1 MTLKKITVATLCALL
16 TLQAAQAKYLELA
29 AQPPTD
35 VLIARAAVESA
46 QTKQTDTLGVW
57 QTANHRPVF
66 KIAKSDLLIAHPNDI
81 APVWETLPTEQRGI
95 RTFLRY
101 KILTP
106 QNRLVDV
113 SVARVIPADTTT
125 NMPEL
130 WILRAKN
137 LTKEEFK
144 AGVANAYLE
153 TGHPE
158 VPGTINPQ
166 ANVKSILDPKAQAFW
181 TNSSKIFDATSKNM
195 QEHPAFNH
203 LRNNATNN
211 FYYSAEFEYRKDKK
225 SHIGYISKNPSSYF
239 TPLLAHSALAF
250 QFTRDTQ
257 FLFDLLKNTDNKD
270 DKKAIANELRKMAD
284 RFFSRYNLSDDQTLL
299 SNALL
304 LTESQQNNPLASYA
318 PYQALRGT
326 GKPTYPMA
334 KTILNNNAYSTNALA
349 FNTYLNELE
358 SGKTQNTNN
367 EEQDPNQLIHYFANL
382 HAQPGIYTHPSH
394 HADGTAKKPRTE
406 LMFQAANP
414 KSTTSTSIPLNDW
427 LSPLMKD
434 LATDEKNRSSIEA
447 DEIQKAA
454 DAQAAANKAAAEKVA
469 AERAAST
476 TRTPTTRKPATTSPT
491 PRTPNPGNPPRN
503 PNGGGG

>member
-1 MTLKKITVATLCALL
+1 
-16 TLQAAQAKYLELA
+16 
-29 AQPPTD
+29 
-35 VLIARAAVESA
+35 
-46 QTKQTDTLGVW
+46 
-57 QTANHRPVF
+57 
-66 KIAKSDLLIAHPNDI
+66 
-81 APVWETLPTEQRGI
+81 
-95 RTFLRY
+95 
-101 KILTP
+101 
-106 QNRLVDV
+106 
-113 SVARVIPADTTT
+113 
-125 NMPEL
+125 
-130 WILRAKN
+130 
-137 LTKEEFK
+137 
-144 AGVANAYLE
+144 
-153 TGHPE
+153 
-158 VPGTINPQ
+158 
-166 ANVKSILDPKAQAFW
+166 
-181 TNSSKIFDATSKNM
+181 
-195 QEHPAFNH
+195 
-203 LRNNATNN
+203 
-211 FYYSAEFEYRKDKK
+211 
-225 SHIGYISKNPSSYF
+225 
-239 TPLLAHSALAF
+239 
-250 QFTRDTQ
+250 
-257 FLFDLLKNTDNKD
+257 
-270 DKKAIANELRKMAD
+270 MAD
-284 RFFSRYNLSDDQTLL
+284 RFFSRYNLSDDHTLL

-304 LTESQQNNPLASYA
+304 LTESQQNNPLASNA
-318 PYQALRGT
+318 AYQALRGT

-334 KTILNNNAYSTNALA
+334 KTILNNSAYSTNALA

-358 SGKTQNTNN
+358 SGTPRNTSK

>member
-16 TLQAAQAKYLELA
+16 SLQAAQAKYLELS
-29 AQPPTD
+29 AQPATD
-35 VLIARAAVESA
+35 VPIASTGVSST

-57 QTANHRPVF
+57 QTATHRPIF
-66 KIAKSDLLIAHPNDI
+66 KIAKSDLLLAHPNDI
-81 APVWETLPTEQRGI
+81 APVWETQPTEQRGI

-144 AGVANAYLE
+144 AGVVNAYLE

-211 FYYSAEFEYRKDKK
+211 FYYYAEFEYRKDKK
-225 SHIGYISKNPSSYF
+225 SHIGYISENPSSYF

-257 FLFDLLKNTDNKD
+257 FLFDLLKNSDNKD
-270 DKKAIANELRKMAD
+270 DKKALANELRKMAD

-304 LTESQQNNPLASYA
+304 LTESQPNNPLSSNAA
-318 PYQALRGT
+318 YQALRGS

-334 KTILNNNAYSTNALA
+334 KAILNYNAYSTNALA

-358 SGKTQNTNN
+358 SGTPRNTSK

-382 HAQPGIYTHPSH
+382 HAQPGIYTRPAH

-406 LMFQAANP
+406 LMFQVANP

-427 LSPLMKD
+427 LTPFMKD
-434 LATDEKNRSSIEA
+434 LATDEKNRSRIEA

-454 DAQAAANKAAAEKVA
+454 DAKAAADKAA
-469 AERAAST
+469 AERAALKSAQPTRNKTKNRST
-476 TRTPTTRKPATTSPT
+476 TPT
-491 PRTPNPGNPPRN
+491 RN

>member
-16 TLQAAQAKYLELA
+16 SLQATQAKFIEHTDCAATAALLA
-29 AQPPTD
+29 YDPA
-35 VLIARAAVESA
+35 EKSA
-46 QTKQTDTLGVW
+46 PQTKKVDTLGVW
-57 QTANHRPVF
+57 QTATHRPVF
-66 KIAKSDLLIAHPNDI
+66 KIAKSNLLIVHPNDI

-125 NMPEL
+125 NLPEL
-130 WILRAKN
+130 LILRAKN

-144 AGVANAYLE
+144 AGVTNAYLE
-153 TGHPE
+153 TGHPNS
-158 VPGTINPQ
+158 PQSLNPQ
-166 ANVKSILDPKAQAFW
+166 AYVKSILDPKALAFW
-181 TNSSKIFDATSKNM
+181 KNTDKIFDATSKNM
-195 QEHPAFNH
+195 QEHPAFDH

-211 FYYSAEFEYRKDKK
+211 FYYSAQFEYRKDKK
-225 SHIGYISKNPSSYF
+225 SQIGYISENPNSYF
-239 TPLLAHSALAF
+239 SPLLAHSALAF
-250 QFTRDTQ
+250 QFTRDTE
-257 FLFDLLKNTDNKD
+257 FLFDLLKNTANKD

-284 RFFSRYNLSDDQTLL
+284 RFFSRYNLSDDHTLL

-318 PYQALRGT
+318 PYQAQRGT

-349 FNTYLNELE
+349 FNSYLNELE
-358 SGKTQNTNN
+358 SGNTQNTSK

-382 HAQPGIYTHPSH
+382 HAPQGIYTRPTHSG
-394 HADGTAKKPRTE
+394 DGTSKKPSTR
-406 LMFQAANP
+406 LIFQVANP
-414 KSTTSTSIPLNDW
+414 KSTTSTSITLTDW
-427 LSPLMKD
+427 LSPLMKE
-434 LATDEKNRSSIEA
+434 LATDEKQRSLIESN
-447 DEIQKAA
+447 ELKKAS
-454 DAQAAANKAAAEKVA
+454 DAQAAATKAAAQ
-469 AERAAST
+469 RAA
-476 TRTPTTRKPATTSPT
+476 TPSPRPTLNGST
-491 PRTPNPGNPPRN
+491 PRSTNPTRN

>member
-16 TLQAAQAKYLELA
+16 SLQAAQAKYLEFS
-29 AQPPTD
+29 AQPATD
-35 VLIARAAVESA
+35 VPIASAALKSA

-57 QTANHRPVF
+57 KTAAHRPVF
-66 KIAKSDLLIAHPNDI
+66 KVAKSDLLIVHPNDI
-81 APVWETLPTEQRGI
+81 APVWETQPTEKRGM

-113 SVARVIPADTTT
+113 TVARVIPADTTT

-144 AGVANAYLE
+144 AGVVNAYLE

-225 SHIGYISKNPSSYF
+225 SHIGYISENTRSYF

-257 FLFDLLKNTDNKD
+257 FLFDLLKNSDNKD
-270 DKKAIANELRKMAD
+270 DKKALANELRKMAD

-304 LTESQQNNPLASYA
+304 LTESQPNNPLSSNAA
-318 PYQALRGT
+318 YQALRGS

-334 KTILNNNAYSTNALA
+334 KAILNNNAYSTNALA

-358 SGKTQNTNN
+358 SGTPRNTSK

-382 HAQPGIYTHPSH
+382 HAQPGIYTHPAH

-406 LMFQAANP
+406 LMFQVANP

-454 DAQAAANKAAAEKVA
+454 DAKAAADKAAADKAAANKAAAERA
-469 AERAAST
+469 DAERAAKKAPQPS
-476 TRTPTTRKPATTSPT
+476 R
-491 PRTPNPGNPPRN
+491 
-503 PNGGGG
+503 NGGGG